1 MNEIKFTS
9 NRILFSCSARRLRY
23 HYIINVSQNLHVS
36 FALSSTEEVNLWV
49 KFQINPTSVLQ
60 SKKKKKKGTLPKHWT
75 LILKPTHVHFLVNM
89 VPSFPVCLHSGGWVI
104 VGTKHKFLKRKCTC
118 CLCYTHFWKNI
129 GMCSMQELLF
139 WLEGLRWDN
148 FFTKYFHFCHWKEH
162 YRTFKKQ
169 KYCRKTQK
177 PNLSFMVHDGK

>member
-23 HYIINVSQNLHVS
+23 HYVCQNLHVS

-104 VGTKHKFLKRKCTC
+104 VGPKHKFLKRKCTC